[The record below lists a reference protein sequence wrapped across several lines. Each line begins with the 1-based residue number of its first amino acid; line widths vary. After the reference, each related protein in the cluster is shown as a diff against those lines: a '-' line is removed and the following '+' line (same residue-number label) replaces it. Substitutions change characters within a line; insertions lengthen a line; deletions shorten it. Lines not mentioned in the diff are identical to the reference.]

1 MRIDLV
7 MDLTLDYYHILEIED
22 AADAR
27 EIKRA
32 YRLLARTY
40 HPDHNPGDKAA
51 MERFKKIQAAYE
63 VLSDESLRRAYD
75 RARRDP
81 FAALSTAASMASFG
95 PGGAGRSGFAGT
107 DGEDPLFS
115 FFFGEGDSPTTHGR
129 DLEAQVQL
137 TFDQAL
143 RGGRTDVQL
152 AGGEIVRVTIPKGV
166 RSGVKVRVRNCG
178 RIGRDGVRGDLY
190 VTFRIEPSTR
200 FRREGDNLHV
210 TETISALEA
219 ILGTSRS
226 ITNAYG
232 QTIKVQIA
240 PGTQPGERLRLRGQG
255 VALKDR
261 AGDLLV
267 EIQVTVPRA
276 LTDEQR
282 AELAAAAERVGLL

>member
-1 MRIDLV
+1 

-22 AADAR
+22 AADAA

-40 HPDHNPGDKAA
+40 HPDRNPGDVEAV
-51 MERFKKIQAAYE
+51 ERFKRIQAAYE
-63 VLSDESLRRAYD
+63 VLSDEARRRAYD

-81 FAALSTAASMASFG
+81 FAALSTASAMDSFG
-95 PGGAGRSGFAGT
+95 PGHDAHGRFARA
-107 DGEDPLFS
+107 DGSDPLFS
-115 FFFGEGDSPTTHGR
+115 LFFGDTAGRPTRGR

-143 RGGRTDVQL
+143 RGGRTEVRL
-152 AGGEIVRVTIPKGV
+152 AGGETVRVTVPKGV
-166 RSGVKVRVRNCG
+166 RSGVKVRVKACG
-178 RIGRDGVRGDLY
+178 HAGADGTRGDLY
-190 VTFRIEPSTR
+190 VTFRIEPSSR
-200 FRREGDNLHV
+200 FRREGDNLHIV
-210 TETISALEA
+210 ETISALEA
-219 ILGTSRS
+219 ILGTTRS

-232 QTIKVQIA
+232 QTIKVPIA

-255 VALKDR
+255 VALKNR

-276 LTDEQR
+276 LTDAQR
-282 AELAAAAERVGLL
+282 DELSAAAERIGLI

>member
-1 MRIDLV
+1 

-40 HPDHNPGDKAA
+40 HPDHNPGDTVA

-63 VLSDESLRRAYD
+63 ILSDDARRRAYD

-95 PGGAGRSGFAGT
+95 PGSAGRGGFART
-107 DGEDPLFS
+107 DDEDPLFS
-115 FFFGEGDSPTTHGR
+115 FFFGDNESRTTHGR

-143 RGGRTDVQL
+143 RGGRTEVQL
-152 AGGEIVRVTIPKGV
+152 AGGETVRVTVPKGV
-166 RSGVKVRVRNCG
+166 RSGVKVRLRQCG
-178 RIGRDGVRGDLY
+178 RIGATGRRGDLY
-190 VTFRIEPSTR
+190 VTFRIDPSPR

-219 ILGTSRS
+219 ILGTMRS

-232 QTIKVQIA
+232 QTIKVPIA

-267 EIQVTVPRA
+267 EIQVTVPRD
-276 LTDEQR
+276 LTDAQR

>member
-1 MRIDLV
+1 
-7 MDLTLDYYHILEIED
+7 MDLTLDYYNILEIEEV
-22 AADAR
+22 ADAR

-32 YRLLARTY
+32 YRLLARAY
-40 HPDHNPGDKAA
+40 HPDHNPGDTAA
-51 MERFKKIQAAYE
+51 MERFKKIQEAYE
-63 VLSDESLRRAYD
+63 VLSDESSRRAYD

-81 FAALSTAASMASFG
+81 FAALSTAASMTSFG
-95 PGGAGRSGFAGT
+95 PGSAGRGGFART
-107 DGEDPLFS
+107 DANDPLYS
-115 FFFGEGDSPTTHGR
+115 LFFGSGEQRTSQGR

-143 RGGRTDVQL
+143 RGGHTEIQI
-152 AGGEIVRVTIPKGV
+152 AGGETVRVTVPKGV
-166 RSGVKVRVRNCG
+166 RSGVKMRVKKCG
-178 RIGRDGVRGDLY
+178 RIGRDGRRGDLY

-210 TETISALEA
+210 IETISALEA
-219 ILGTSRS
+219 ILGTTRS

-276 LTDEQR
+276 LTEEQR